1 MSFTLAKFGKP
12 SLSFKSN
19 LPGETSRLA
28 SMTVKTASGRG
39 SLAGLPVTLIKYVP
53 AETFPTTK
61 KPCAVTLGLLSSTI
75 QVGPIVGYPCIMF
88 PSVGDMGL
96 REIPQEVSPS
106 GGGGKTGEGD
116 NPAAVKVISLPIPL
130 PAELSESATM
140 NVTGGAQSGGLP
152 GELPHTAIAYGPAV
166 TYAIKKLPLRLQ
178 RGVQLVTVQVALAPT
193 GAPETVQAVSEPEN
207 PEPEKLARDP
217 APPHGTC
224 TSTKIGGLPCSSS
237 TGQVGPVNAMVWAL
251 ILGRSEV
258 AVEISNTSTIRIL
271 LAVLRVE
278 P

>member
-1 MSFTLAKFGKP
+1 
-12 SLSFKSN
+12 
-19 LPGETSRLA
+19 
-28 SMTVKTASGRG
+28 
-39 SLAGLPVTLIKYVP
+39 
-53 AETFPTTK
+53 
-61 KPCAVTLGLLSSTI
+61 
-75 QVGPIVGYPCIMF
+75 
-88 PSVGDMGL
+88 MGL

-166 TYAIKKLPLRLQ
+166 TYAIKKLPLTIPE
-178 RGVQLVTVQVALAPT
+178 VTVQVTLAPT